1 MGNVTHANTAVA
13 ADAAAFCVL
22 TARHPATQHA
32 VQLLGGVSTGG
43 DPYLPGLAP
52 IRAIENVLDRHQLN
66 TAKLTHIEIMEAFAV
81 QALALHP
88 RRGSG
93 PRPRQPPPA
102 ALWRAAIPLPPLVR
116 SFAVRLFHDLRNNGG
131 IGIAA
136 IAAAGGL
143 GTALLLRAE

>member
-1 MGNVTHANTAVA
+1 MA

-22 TARHPATQHA
+22 TARHPETQHA

-81 QALALHP
+81 QALACIQGAGLDPDLVNRHGGALARGHP
-88 RRGSG
+88 IAASG
-93 PRPRQPPPA
+93 
-102 ALWRAAIPLPPLVR
+102 AIL
-116 SFAVRLFHDLRNNGG
+116 AVRLFHDLRNNGG